1 MGMFKIAYAAAVAAA
16 ALVAESANAQVGLP
30 EIDVT
35 ASRIVIAAPAG
46 GGDSGTS
53 GSATTA
59 GAGIVGAST
68 SVITREEIERSPAHD
83 LPDILSREPGIQT
96 QNLFGGVNGAR
107 SVIDMRGFGAGAPS
121 NTLVLIDGRR
131 ISDLDLTGVDLAAIP
146 LNSIERIEITRGNSG
161 AVLYGDGAVGGVI
174 NILTRKGGGAPFA
187 GSASGA
193 VGSFR
198 YRDTE
203 ASLRGAQ
210 GPWSASAFTNAINS
224 DGYRVNNFYRQ
235 LNGVG
240 DLRYTT
246 AEGSAYLRLSADS
259 QYIGLPGARRVNTS
273 LGVNQLVTDPQGA
286 TTPYD
291 HSQKDGFNATLGVT
305 RMLAPGY
312 EFILDGGV
320 RTKHERAQYY
330 SLTFDD
336 PPQPLTDPR
345 AAVDTVLTTYSLTPR
360 LNINSALAGLPWKA
374 IGGMDAYRAIYGS
387 DRPLYLGA
395 PPIDRYD
402 LSQNT
407 FAGYWQ
413 NTFTLLPT
421 TDLTVG
427 ARAERVQVHAR
438 DKFDVN
444 APGGQSCFPGFGC
457 FPANVQGLPLDTAE
471 WDRAF
476 NVGVEHRVNDV
487 VALFGHW
494 AQSFRVPNVDER
506 VGAVTAQSGV
516 PTDFNLRTQH
526 SREWEAGVRLHAGPA
541 NLQWSYYDMMLTD
554 EIFFSYLPN
563 FEAKNYNL
571 DPTRR
576 YGHEVLASYRVSEAV
591 MLKGGFAYTRS
602 VFRSGL
608 FAGNDVPLVSRWTAN
623 AGIAWTIIPDYL
635 VFDGIVRYRGSR
647 RMDNDQANLQPL
659 IPAATTVDVKLS
671 GKIRRLF
678 WSASVQNLFDV
689 HYFDYAI
696 ASPYPFG
703 FASALGTYNAYPQ
716 PGRTYMLRAGATF

>member
-1 MGMFKIAYAAAVAAA
+1 MGMFKFAHTAAVAVVVLNVECAG
-16 ALVAESANAQVGLP
+16 AQVSLP

-35 ASRIVIAAPAG
+35 ASRIVSTAPASTG
-46 GGDSGTS
+46 GSSGPAAS
-53 GSATTA
+53 I
-59 GAGIVGAST
+59 GIVGAST
-68 SVITREEIERSPAHD
+68 SVITRDDIERSPVHNIS
-83 LPDILSREPGIQT
+83 DILSREPGIQT

-107 SVIDMRGFGAGAPS
+107 SVVDMRGFGATGPS
-121 NTLVLIDGRR
+121 NTLILLDGRR
-131 ISDLDLTGVDLAAIP
+131 ISDLDLAGIDLAAIP

-174 NILTRKGGGAPFA
+174 NIVTRKSGTTPFS
-187 GSASGA
+187 GSVSGA
-193 VGSFR
+193 VGSFK
-198 YRDTE
+198 YRDVE
-203 ASLRGAQ
+203 ASLSGAQ
-210 GPWSASAFTNAINS
+210 GHWSASAFSNAINS

-235 LNGVG
+235 MNGVG
-240 DLRYTT
+240 DLRYTG
-246 AEGSAYLRLSADS
+246 ADGSAYLRLSADS
-259 QYIGLPGARRVNTS
+259 QYIGLPGARRVNAS
-273 LGVNQLVTDPQGA
+273 LGIDQLATDRQGA
-286 TTPYD
+286 TTPFD
-291 HSQKDGFNATLGVT
+291 HAGKDGFTATLGMT
-305 RMLAPGY
+305 RMLAPGF

-320 RTKHERAQYY
+320 RTKHERAQFYN
-330 SLTFDD
+330 LTFDD
-336 PPQPLTDPR
+336 PPQPLSDPR
-345 AAVDTVLTTYSLTPR
+345 AAVDTVLTTYSVTPR
-360 LNINSALAGLPWKA
+360 LNVNSTLVGLPWKA
-374 IGGMDAYRAIYGS
+374 TGGVDLYRAVYGS

-402 LSQNT
+402 LSQDT

-413 NTFTLLPT
+413 NTLTVLPS
-421 TDLTVG
+421 TDVTVG
-427 ARAERVQVHAR
+427 ARAERIQVHAR

-444 APGGQSCFPGFGC
+444 APGALSCFPPFGC
-457 FPANVQGLPLDTAE
+457 FPANVEGLPLDTAE
-471 WDRAF
+471 WDHAV
-476 NVGVEHRVNDV
+476 NLGVNHRINDM

-526 SREWEAGVRLHAGPA
+526 SHEWETGVRLHLGSAE
-541 NLQWSYYDMMLTD
+541 LQWSYYDMRLTD
-554 EIFFSYLPN
+554 EIFFSFLPN

-576 YGHEVLASYRVSEAV
+576 YGHEFLSSARVNEAV

-602 VFRSGL
+602 VFREGL

-623 AGIAWTIIPDYL
+623 AGIAWTIVPEYL
-635 VFDGIVRYRGSR
+635 VFDGIVRYRGTR

-671 GKIRRLF
+671 GKVQRFF
-678 WSASVQNLFDV
+678 WSASVQNLFNAQ
-689 HYFDYAI
+689 YFDYAI
-696 ASPYPFG
+696 ASPFPFG